1 MHANNPRETYQSA
14 SHACAAVVIDQAARI
29 AREMRPLF
37 VLFMSLGRAASVLA
51 ERVTLELSPEQMS
64 CFLAALEAPLP
75 EPAAL
80 RKLLARTPR

>member
-1 MHANNPRETYQSA
+1 
-14 SHACAAVVIDQAARI
+14 
-29 AREMRPLF
+29 
-37 VLFMSLGRAASVLA
+37 VLLMGLGRAASVLA
-51 ERVTLELSPEQMS
+51 DRVTLELSPEQMS